1 MVLGSVCTKF
11 QVCIFFRYGQKTPYR
26 QIHQQSHI
34 FTSEN
39 RNILDRLLASRGFW
53 YGNPAEMLKSTGCG
67 IFSCLATLGAIFRKQ
82 PKTIFRYAHGECV
95 CIEFQVSVVIHWVR
109 GRDKRTD
116 IKTNKAIEDI
126 CGKSTWHG
134 SFSRPNGPQGNFF
147 EKTKFMPFLD
157 ML

>member
-1 MVLGSVCTKF
+1 MFLGSVCTKF
-11 QVCIFFRYGQKTPYR
+11 QVFIFFRCGKKAPYK

-53 YGNPAEMLKSTGCG
+53 YGNPAEMLKSTWCG

-95 CIEFQVSVVIHWVR
+95 CIEFQVSVVFTVSE
-109 GRDKRTD
+109 GVTD
-116 IKTNKAIEDI
+116 IKTNKAIEEI
-126 CGKSTWHG
+126 CGKSTWHS
-134 SFSRPNGPQGNFF
+134 SFSRLAAV
-147 EKTKFMPFLD
+147 TKIWSKKQKNRF
-157 ML
+157 